1 MGSTSQ
7 SEEGL
12 SGCSLKMPSYPSN
25 CLAFLNSPPTIQHSQ
40 TAHVRLNIIIVGAG
54 LGGLATAI
62 ALASTGHTVTIYEQA
77 AELGEVGAGIQIPS
91 NSTRL
96 LSRLGLDPYLG
107 KYVTEP
113 ETISFR
119 RWKSGAVIGL
129 TKLIPNFRETFGA
142 PYYVIHRANFHTA
155 LHERALDLGVSVK
168 LAARVVK
175 YDSQAG
181 SITLADGTS
190 ASADLIVAAD
200 GVKSIARREVD
211 GSDGPSFERT
221 GFAAYRATV
230 DVAKMKADPEISWLL
245 DRPNLNIWIGNQ
257 RHVMTYTIGA
267 GKSFNMVLSHPD
279 NTDPLTWD
287 QSTALGDMKR
297 EFQGWD
303 SRLEKIISMI
313 ETTIKWPL
321 VSGTPLSRWTTGHLV
336 ILGDA
341 AHAML
346 PYMSQGAA
354 MAVEDGLALSRSLT
368 KLTHITHLPHALQI
382 FEKVRIPRATKMQEA
397 SLLNGKLW
405 HFPDGPLQ
413 QARDKAMRPETVGET
428 FAHSPNQ
435 WSDPATQMWAYG
447 YDAEGEV
454 ERVWM
459 EDWKGSVRSQL

>member
-1 MGSTSQ
+1 MSSTTRLDEALPNGSLNT
-7 SEEGL
+7 
-12 SGCSLKMPSYPSN
+12 PSYPSN
-25 CLAFLNSPPTIQHSQ
+25 CLAFLNSPPTVENSQ

-62 ALASTGHTVTIYEQA
+62 ALATTGHTVTIYEQA

-96 LSRLGLDPYLG
+96 LSRLGLDPYLE

-119 RWKSGAVIGL
+119 RWESGDVIGL

-155 LHERALDLGVSVK
+155 LHKRALDLGVKIK

-175 YDSQAG
+175 YDAVGG
-181 SITLADGTS
+181 SITLADGSS
-190 ASADLIVAAD
+190 ASADLIIAAD
-200 GVKSIARREVD
+200 GVKSIARSLVD
-211 GSDGPSFERT
+211 ESDQPQFERT

-245 DRPNLNIWIGNQ
+245 DRPNLNIWIGDQ

-279 NTDPLTWD
+279 NTDPSTWD
-287 QSTALGDMKR
+287 QTTALSDMKR

-303 SRLEKIISMI
+303 SRLLKIISMI
-313 ETTIKWPL
+313 ESTIKWPL
-321 VSGTPLSRWTTGHLV
+321 VSGTPLSRWTTGRLV

-346 PYMSQGAA
+346 PYMSQGKPPPS
-354 MAVEDGLALSRSLT
+354 LNLFITSLT
-368 KLTHITHLPHALQI
+368 SYLRRRNGRRRRPRPLPRSDEDNSLY
-382 FEKVRIPRATKMQEA
+382 KPTPRPPNLRK
-397 SLLNGKLW
+397 NG
-405 HFPDGPLQ
+405 PVQ
-413 QARDKAMRPETVGET
+413 RARDRAMRPEVLGELV
-428 FAHSPNQ
+428 AHSPNQ
-435 WSDPATQMWAYG
+435 WTDPATQMWAYG
-447 YDAEGEV
+447 YDAEGEIDQVWGEV
-454 ERVWM
+454 EGVV
-459 EDWKGSVRSQL
+459 KSHL

>member
-1 MGSTSQ
+1 MSSTTRLD
-7 SEEGL
+7 EALPG
-12 SGCSLKMPSYPSN
+12 GSLKTPGYPSN
-25 CLAFLNSPPTIQHSQ
+25 CLAFLNSPPTVEASQ
-40 TAHVRLNIIIVGAG
+40 TAHVPLNIIIVGAG

-62 ALASTGHTVTIYEQA
+62 ALASTGHAVTIYEQA
-77 AELGEVGAGIQIPS
+77 AQLGEVGAGIQIPS

-96 LSRLGLDPYLG
+96 LSRLGLDPYLE

-119 RWKSGAVIGL
+119 RWESGDVIGL

-155 LHERALDLGVSVK
+155 LHERALDLGVKVK

-175 YDSQAG
+175 YDAVEG
-181 SITLADGTS
+181 SITLADGSS
-190 ASADLIVAAD
+190 ASADLIIAAD
-200 GVKSIARREVD
+200 GVKSVARGQVD
-211 GSDGPSFERT
+211 ESGQPQFEQT

-245 DRPNLNIWIGNQ
+245 DRPNLNIWIGDQ

-279 NTDPLTWD
+279 NTDPSTWD
-287 QSTALGDMKR
+287 QSTALSDMKR

-303 SRLEKIISMI
+303 SRLQKIISMI
-313 ETTIKWPL
+313 GNTIKWPL
-321 VSGTPLSRWTTGHLV
+321 VSGTPLSRWTTGRLV

-354 MAVEDGLALSRSLT
+354 MAVEDGIALARTLT
-368 KLTHITHLPHALQI
+368 KITHVSALPHALQI
-382 FEKVRIPRATKMQEA
+382 FEKVRISRATEMQEA

-405 HFPDGPLQ
+405 HFPDGPVQ
-413 QARDKAMRPETVGET
+413 RARDRAMRAEVVGGIV
-428 FAHSPNQ
+428 AHSPNQ

-447 YDAEGEV
+447 YDAEGEIDRV
-454 ERVWM
+454 WGEGERVVT
-459 EDWKGSVRSQL
+459 K